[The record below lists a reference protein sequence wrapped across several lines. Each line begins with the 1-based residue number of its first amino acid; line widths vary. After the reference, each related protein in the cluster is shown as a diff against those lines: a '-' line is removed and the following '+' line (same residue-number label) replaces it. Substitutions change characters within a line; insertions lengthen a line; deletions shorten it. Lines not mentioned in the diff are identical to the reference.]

1 MPYARLHSPFPGC
14 LQEKLLSEAGVPVPP
29 GAGAKKSFSVKPPAG
44 CVEGAASLGILCLD
58 CTCIGCLCSRS
69 GSWIIGMHEYKMKN
83 IGLRNAHYHMMLQLF
98 KPHDQIEHHMIALH
112 IHTALHTLRSSCQYI
127 CICIYISLA
136 TKVGPGADLCDD
148 CAETWTSSRRYG
160 SQQEEGLHHCGT

>member
-1 MPYARLHSPFPGC
+1 MPYARQHSPFPGC
-14 LQEKLLSEAGVPVPP
+14 LQEKLLAEAGVPVPP

-58 CTCIGCLCSRS
+58 CTCIGCLCSGS

-83 IGLRNAHYHMMLQLF
+83 IGLRNAHYHVMLQLF
-98 KPHDQIEHHMIALH
+98 KPHDLIEHHMIALH
-112 IHTALHTLRSSCQYI
+112 IHMALHTLRSSCHIVYVY
-127 CICIYISLA
+127 IYISLA

-148 CAETWTSSRRYG
+148 CAET
-160 SQQEEGLHHCGT
+160 